1 MELVNRI
8 HVRGGMYKLYQ
19 FKPIKF
25 GFVILCPNCNF
36 GHLKNALNSIN
47 AYYPN
52 SKITIIVP
60 DKCNTEEYPKA
71 IKGGT
76 TLASMMNKGLK
87 ESKCNDWN
95 FVACTEGWFKNRID
109 IKYSYFIES
118 KKDILFPIMKTKN
131 LNYSFIEHDINGI
144 LIHKDAYLDIGELPN
159 FESIETSKLIWTTQ
173 AIEKGYKFK
182 GVVGGRLF

>member
-1 MELVNRI
+1 
-8 HVRGGMYKLYQ
+8 MYKLYQ
-19 FKPIKF
+19 YKPIKF

-36 GHLKNALNSIN
+36 GHLKNTLNSIN

-52 SKITIIVP
+52 NKITIVVP
-60 DKCNTEEYPKA
+60 DNCKADECPKA

-76 TLASMMNKGLK
+76 TLASMINRGLK
-87 ESKCNDWN
+87 ESVEWS
-95 FVACTEGWFKNRID
+95 FVACTEGWIKSHVD

-118 KKDILFPIMKTKN
+118 KKDILFPILKTKN
-131 LNYSFIEHDINGI
+131 LNCNFIDQNINGI
-144 LIHKDAYLDIGELPN
+144 LVHKDAFADIGDFPN
-159 FESIETSKLIWTTQ
+159 FESVESSKLIWTTK